1 MTRFK
6 FSVESNPQP
15 RDVQALKEELA
26 SYAQSKGLS
35 PDHLPLAVFLRDR
48 LGRVVGG
55 VYGITH
61 WGLLWIHMV
70 WVEESLRGQGYGTEL
85 MRAAER
91 KALERGCHHARL
103 ETFALESFEFYEK
116 LGYEVFGELKGHPP
130 GSTTY
135 FMR

>member
-1 MTRFK
+1 
-6 FSVESNPQP
+6 
-15 RDVQALKEELA
+15 
-26 SYAQSKGLS
+26 
-35 PDHLPLAVFLRDR
+35 
-48 LGRVVGG
+48 
-55 VYGITH
+55 
-61 WGLLWIHMV
+61 MV

-116 LGYEVFGELKGHPP
+116 LGYEVFGELEGHPP

-135 FMR
+135 FMKKADLKEWGDAPKSVTTEVS